1 MNSEL
6 TFMAKIEVV
15 YIERAVVDHPRV
27 SDILARVKPKHVV
40 HCEHYGEIF
49 NRKRQDFREQKKAP
63 ALILAQKSGNRILR
77 APEGYGIGGKN
88 NYYFSHMLNC
98 VFDCR
103 YCFLQGMYPSA
114 HYVLFLNYEDFM
126 DDIEKTLASH
136 DLEEQVYFYSG
147 YDCDSL
153 ALETYSEFVSH
164 YLPKFRRWPRAIVE
178 LRTKSVNIKPL
189 LEQEPMPNVVVA
201 WSLTPARIAEAVEA
215 KTPKVSRRI
224 ETARALQ
231 ERGWKIGL
239 RFDPLIVT
247 RDWRG
252 EYRELL
258 DDCSRILDVESL
270 HSVSYGPMRFPNEM
284 YKKILKLY
292 PEERIFAAPLVQLGR
307 LTSYPRAVEE
317 EMSEFVGGEL
327 IQRFGKEKLFQCIP
341 EGW

>member
-1 MNSEL
+1 MSVGFNS
-6 TFMAKIEVV
+6 MAKIEVV
-15 YIERAVVDHPRV
+15 YIERELRDHPRV
-27 SDILARVKPKHVV
+27 SEILARVRPKHVV
-40 HCEHYGEIF
+40 QCEHYGEIF
-49 NRKRQDFREQKKAP
+49 NRKRQDFREQKRAP
-63 ALILAQKSGNRILR
+63 ALILATKSGNRVLK

-126 DDIEKTLASH
+126 TDIESTIQSH
-136 DLEEQVYFYSG
+136 PSEEKVYFYSG

-153 ALETYSEFVSH
+153 ALERYSEFVTH
-164 YLPKFRRWPRAIVE
+164 YLPHFRRWPQAMVE

-189 LEQEPMPNVVVA
+189 LELEAMPNVIVA
-201 WSLTPARIAEAVEA
+201 WSLTPEKIAQVIED
-215 KTPKVSRRI
+215 KTPSVSRRI
-224 ETARALQ
+224 EAARELQ
-231 ERGWKIGL
+231 ERGWQVGL

-247 RDWRG
+247 KDWRH
-252 EYRELL
+252 EYEELL
-258 DDCSRILDVESL
+258 NLCSDALDIENL
-270 HSVSYGPMRFPNEM
+270 HSVSFGPMRFPNEM

-292 PEERIFAAPLVQLGR
+292 PDERLFAAPLVQIGR
-307 LTSYPRAVEE
+307 LTSYPRAIEE

-327 IQRFGKEKLFQCIP
+327 LQRFGRDKLFQCIP